1 MSLFKKKTPKAKNYK
16 TIQEV
21 QADFNTA
28 IFNLGRATYQKH
40 LIETAVK
47 RDIQPVEAEMRDL
60 REKADQLGQIAQ
72 DMSQKAQAEV
82 LRKVEEGKNSAEASS
97 EAAS

>member
-1 MSLFKKKTPKAKNYK
+1 MSLFKRKKPKAKEYK

-28 IFNLGRATYQKH
+28 IFNLGRVAYQKH

-47 RDIQPVEAEMRDL
+47 RDLQPVEAEMRDL

-72 DMSQKAQAEV
+72 DLSKKAQAEV
-82 LRKVEEGKNSAEASS
+82 LQKVEEGKADAEASS
-97 EAAS
+97 EAAN